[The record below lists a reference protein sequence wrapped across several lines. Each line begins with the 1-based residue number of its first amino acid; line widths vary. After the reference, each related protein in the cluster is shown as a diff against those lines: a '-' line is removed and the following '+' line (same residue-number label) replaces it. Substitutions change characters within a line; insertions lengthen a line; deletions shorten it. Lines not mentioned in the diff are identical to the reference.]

1 MHLEKHA
8 KALIDYPQSSDD
20 EDYPNYKMKALKYRK
35 DY

>member
-8 KALIDYPQSSDD
+8 KALIDYPDSDD